1 MMQLVVQKELHKAVQ
16 AIYVKEGNT
25 RMILHN

>member
-1 MMQLVVQKELHKAVQ
+1 MQLVVQKELHEAVQ
-16 AIYVKEGNT
+16 AIYVKEGNN